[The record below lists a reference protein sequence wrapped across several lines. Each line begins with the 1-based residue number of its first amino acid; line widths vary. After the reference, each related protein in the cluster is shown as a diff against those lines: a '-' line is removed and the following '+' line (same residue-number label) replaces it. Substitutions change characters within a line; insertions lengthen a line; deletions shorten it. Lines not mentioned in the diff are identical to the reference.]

1 MQNKTSKKAPGSHA
15 AAWIAAPAL
24 GLLCLGAQ
32 AQSSVTLYGVVDNAI
47 QRTTAG
53 GVGSVNALS
62 TGGNATSRIGFRGTE
77 DLGGGWRAGFWL
89 ESGQSTD
96 TGTGRA
102 TNSNNQ
108 VNGATVAGALTFD
121 RMSYVSL
128 GHDRYGD
135 LRLGHDFV
143 PTHYNSIMFD
153 PFTTVGVGR
162 IGNFTFSGL
171 GTTPVPTA
179 ITASNTV
186 SYWLPK
192 SLGSVYGM
200 AMVASGE
207 NSSAAANSNDGNLV
221 GGRLGYFANGFDIA
235 GAVSRTRYVSTATL
249 GNFTHANLGAS
260 WDGGF
265 AKFYGLYNV
274 VKVELLTGDVRKH
287 TAELG
292 VLAPVGP
299 GKVKASYARL
309 EDRSAGGV
317 RNTNGSARSDNDA
330 QQLAVGYVYDFS
342 RRTALYG
349 TYARI
354 NNKGQ
359 GAYNVSGGLAP
370 LPGRNSSGIEIGM
383 RHSF

>member
-1 MQNKTSKKAPGSHA
+1 MNKRTAKMNQAR
-15 AAWIAAPAL
+15 WIAIPAL
-24 GLLCLGAQ
+24 GLACLGAH

-47 QRTTAG
+47 QRTNAG
-53 GVGSVNALS
+53 GAGSTTGLS

-102 TNSNNQ
+102 TNTNNQ
-108 VNGATVAGALTFD
+108 ASGATTAGALTFD

-128 GHDRYGD
+128 GNDNYGD
-135 LRLGHDFV
+135 VRLGHDFV

-162 IGNFTFSGL
+162 IGNFTFTGV
-171 GTTPVPTA
+171 GNAVVPTA

-192 SLGSVYGM
+192 NLGGVYGM
-200 AMVASGE
+200 VMLASGE
-207 NSSAAANSNDGNLV
+207 NNSTVANPHDGNLA
-221 GGRLGYFANGFDIA
+221 GGRLGYANGTLDVA
-235 GAVSRTRYVSTATL
+235 AALSRTRYVATATT
-249 GNFTHANLGAS
+249 GNFTHANIGAT
-260 WDGGF
+260 WDAGF

-274 VKVELLTGDVRKH
+274 VKVELLAGDVRKH

-292 VLAPVGP
+292 VQALVGP

-309 EDRSAGGV
+309 DDRSTGGV
-317 RNTNGSARSDNDA
+317 LNTNGSARNNNDA
-330 QQLAVGYVYDFS
+330 QQLAFGYVYDLS

-354 NNKGQ
+354 SNKGQ
-359 GAYNVSGGLAP
+359 GTYNVSGGLVP
-370 LPGRNSSGIEIGM
+370 QGGRTSSGMEIGV